1 VTELHYQSICD
12 VAPAIRG
19 GSVSPVQLTELLLAR
34 IERLDEQLLCYVHVA
49 ADALDQARR
58 AEKQIRDGRWR
69 GPLHGIPVA
78 IKDNYTTTGMP
89 TRVGC
94 PAVSLSLPEKD
105 AACVAR
111 LRDAG
116 AVILGKLNMHQFAW
130 GNVTP
135 PTTNPWDTAR
145 VPGGSSGGSGAAVAA
160 GLCYAA
166 LGSDTGG
173 SVRIPA
179 SACGTF
185 GIKPTYGRVSKAGI
199 VPHSW
204 SLDHPGLLTRSAAD
218 AAIVLEVLA
227 GPDPDDPATVDVPV
241 PSYSAQMKRPF
252 SSLRIGVCRNHFFE
266 KIDPDVA
273 KAVEDAID
281 TMARNGARVTDFTVP
296 HLAYGLGAIFVI
308 ELASSSSYHDR
319 ALKAHLQEEFEPDV
333 RTLVEL
339 GKFIT
344 AADYLQAERFRR
356 VLARDFAKVF
366 DDIDIIATPT
376 MPITAWKLA
385 DNTITL
391 EGQQESVLAAS
402 WRLTYPFNLI
412 GVPASSQV
420 CGFHPN
426 GMPIGLQLAG
436 KPFDEGTVLATARAY
451 ECLTRWN
458 DQHPS
463 LVRS

>member
-1 VTELHYQSICD
+1 MTDLCYRTIADLVPEIISGSIS
-12 VAPAIRG
+12 
-19 GSVSPVQLTELLLAR
+19 SVELTELMLQR
-34 IERLDEQLLCYVHVA
+34 IRRYDGQLRAYVHIA

-58 AEKQIRDGRWR
+58 ADKEIRGGHWR

-78 IKDNYTTTGMP
+78 VKDNYTTAGMP

-94 PAVSLSLPEKD
+94 PQVELDLPDRD

-111 LRDAG
+111 LRQAG
-116 AVILGKLNMHQFAW
+116 AILLGKLNMHQFAW

-135 PTTNPWDTAR
+135 PTTNPWDEAR

-173 SVRIPA
+173 SIRIPA

-185 GIKPTYGRVSKAGI
+185 GIKPTYGRVSKTGV

-204 SLDHPGLLTRSAAD
+204 SLDHPGPLTRTAGD
-218 AAIVLEVLA
+218 AAIVMEVLA
-227 GPDPDDPATVDVPV
+227 GSDFEDPTTADIPV
-241 PSYSAQMKRPF
+241 PSYSAELERPVVGT
-252 SSLRIGVCRNHFFE
+252 RIGVCRNHFF
-266 KIDPDVA
+266 DRLDLPVA
-273 KAVEDAID
+273 QAVDEAID
-281 TMARNGARVTDFTVP
+281 TMARNGARVTEFTIP
-296 HLAYGLGAIFVI
+296 NLAYGLGAIFVI

-319 ALKAHLQEEFEPDV
+319 ALKARRQQAYDSDV
-333 RTLVEL
+333 RTLVEM

-344 AADYLQAERFRR
+344 ATDYIQAERFRR
-356 VLARDFAKVF
+356 VLARDFAQKF
-366 DDIDIIATPT
+366 DDLDVIAVPT
-376 MPITAWKLA
+376 MPITAWRL
-385 DNTITL
+385 DEDTVTIG
-391 EGQQESVLAAS
+391 GQKESVLAAS

-412 GVPASSQV
+412 GAPATSQV

-436 KPFDEGTVLATARAY
+436 KPFDEGTVLAVAHAY
-451 ECLTRWN
+451 EKLTRWN
-458 DQHPS
+458 ERRPPLS
-463 LVRS
+463 S

>member
-1 VTELHYQSICD
+1 MTDICYRSISEL
-12 VAPAIRG
+12 APAIRS
-19 GSVSPVQLTELLLAR
+19 GSISPVQLTEQLLDR
-34 IERLDEQLLCYVHVA
+34 IERYDKQLLSFVHVA

-58 AEKQIRDGRWR
+58 AEEELRNGHWR
-69 GPLHGIPVA
+69 GQLHGIPVA
-78 IKDNYTTTGMP
+78 IKDNYTTAGMP

-94 PAVSLSLPEKD
+94 PQVELNLPDRD
-105 AACVAR
+105 ATCVAR
-111 LRDAG
+111 LRNAG

-135 PTTNPWDTAR
+135 PTTNPWDKSR

-166 LGSDTGG
+166 MGSDTGG
-173 SVRIPA
+173 SIRIPA

-204 SLDHPGLLTRSAAD
+204 SLDHPGPLTRGAAD
-218 AAIVLEVLA
+218 AAIMLQALA
-227 GPDPDDPATVDVPV
+227 GPDPDDPAAADVSV
-241 PSYSAQMKRPF
+241 PSYSTEMERPL
-252 SSLRIGVCRNHFFE
+252 SSIRIGVCRNHFFE
-266 KIDPDVA
+266 RIDPDVA
-273 KAVEDAID
+273 NAVEDAIK
-281 TMARNGARVTDFTVP
+281 TMARNGARITNFTIP
-296 HLAYGLGAIFVI
+296 NLTYGLGAIFVI
-308 ELASSSSYHDR
+308 ELASSSSYHDS
-319 ALKAHLQEEFEPDV
+319 ALKARLHETFEPDV

-366 DDIDIIATPT
+366 DDVDVIAAPT
-376 MPITAWKLA
+376 MPITAWKLSE
-385 DNTITL
+385 DTITV

-412 GVPASSQV
+412 GVPASSQI

-436 KPFDEGTVLATARAY
+436 KPFNEGAVLATACAY
-451 ECLTRWN
+451 EKLTRWN
-458 DQHPS
+458 EHYPS
-463 LVRS
+463 LAGT